1 MKVLIGPL
9 TACFVDGRHEG
20 RCLVAGPE
28 WSLDACPFPMRS
40 YEEYSL
46 EAGHGPEWLWG
57 VARRAIL
64 EEKPDLLLTAA
75 SDTIWNLNQLAELV
89 AQMGIHWHRYIEY
102 SDSRAVLS
110 TQGTPANL
118 SPLTQS
124 PPQITVVSRG
134 PASAPTPTLDLQVGP
149 LSRAA
154 DPAARLRQLVAET
167 GRVRFQE
174 PVNLGFEGSVRRFH
188 YGDYDNEFA
197 LAPADQDLRQLL
209 REHLKPEQFRVSL
222 NQGRPGTAGSNPC
235 LEANDGLVQMFNVE
249 VDLSGLATQSW
260 TDPYAAGAQAQMR
273 LLFVDL
279 HNVAGSGMQHALAIN
294 RYSRSTA
301 HVLCHEPHPFIEPA
315 SPECNVVYTKPGWTV
330 EIKRL
335 LQEADLIV
343 FWEDDDVDT
352 VGWPSDFQEL
362 ARNKP
367 HLYFYVGQR
376 VHKGVTSRQR
386 PGKTVLTGLPHVL
399 RMYPNSKF
407 YHGFYPTVLDTL
419 PLREPLSQ
427 QDGILRVLHT
437 PSLPHATQHRYLY
450 HKDTASFLE
459 AAGFLKE
466 RFPQVR
472 FLQVAG
478 VPHAKILQARL
489 DADIIFHQLR
499 GFMGMTGNESM
510 FLRRPTIQA
519 TDRENLNRHLELWGL
534 DTKIPWVRAD
544 RTNLAEAIEKLLTNA
559 DYREEVA
566 RDSRTFMLQYFS
578 AEVGI
583 QLFLHYAL
591 QALNGSGAK
600 SISSEGHS

>member
-1 MKVLIGPL
+1 MGVLTLKILSLTSGAEAMRILISPL
-9 TACFVDGRHEG
+9 TAYFVDGRHEG

-28 WSLDACPFPMRS
+28 WSLNACPFPMRS
-40 YEEYSL
+40 FEEYSL
-46 EAGHGPEWLWG
+46 QPEGGPEWLES

-64 EEKPDLLLTAA
+64 EEKPDLLITAA
-75 SDTIWNLNQLAELV
+75 NDKVWDLPGLAELV
-89 AQMGIHWHRYIEY
+89 SEMGVHWHRY
-102 SDSRAVLS
+102 AA
-110 TQGTPANL
+110 TPN
-118 SPLTQS
+118 
-124 PPQITVVSRG
+124 PPQIQVVDRG
-134 PASAPTPTLDLQVGP
+134 PARTVKPELGAGVAP

-154 DPAARLRQLVAET
+154 DPIARLRQLVAET

-174 PVNLGFEGSVRRFH
+174 PVNLGFEGGLRRFH

-197 LAPADQDLRQLL
+197 LSPADLDLRAML
-209 REHLKPEQFRVSL
+209 REQLKPEQFRVTL
-222 NQGRPGTAGSNPC
+222 NQGRPGTAGNGPH
-235 LEANDGLVQMFNVE
+235 LEANDGLVQMFDIQ
-249 VDLSGLATQSW
+249 VDLAGLPNKSW
-260 TDPYAAGAQAQMR
+260 TATYQAGSQAQLR

-315 SPECNVVYTKPGWTV
+315 SSDCNVVYTRPGWTP
-330 EIKRL
+330 EIKKL
-335 LQEADLIV
+335 LQDADLIV
-343 FWEDDDVDT
+343 FWEEDDVDT
-352 VGWPSDFQEL
+352 VGWPLDFQEI
-362 ARNKP
+362 ARRKP
-367 HLYFYVGQR
+367 HLHFYVGQR
-376 VHKGVTSRQR
+376 VHKGVTLRQR
-386 PGKTVLTGLPHVL
+386 VGKTVLTGLPHVL
-399 RMYPNSKF
+399 RMYPHSKF
-407 YHGFYPTVLDTL
+407 YHGFYPPVLDSL

-427 QDGILRVLHT
+427 SDGVVRVLHT
-437 PSLPHATQHRYLY
+437 PSLPHASQHRYLY

-459 AAGFLKE
+459 AAGVLKE
-466 RFPQVR
+466 RFPAVR

-478 VPHAKILQARL
+478 VPHHKILQARL

-544 RTNLAEAIEKLLTNA
+544 RTNLAECIEKLLVNA

-566 RDSRTFMLQYFS
+566 RDSRTFMLQYYS

-583 QLFLHYAL
+583 KLFLHYAL
-591 QALNGSGAK
+591 QAVTGSGVV
-600 SISSEGHS
+600 STDSEVHS